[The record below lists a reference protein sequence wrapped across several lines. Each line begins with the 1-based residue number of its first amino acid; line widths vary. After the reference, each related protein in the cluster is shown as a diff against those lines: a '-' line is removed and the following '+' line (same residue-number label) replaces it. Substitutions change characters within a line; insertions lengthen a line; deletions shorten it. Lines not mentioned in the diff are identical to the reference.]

1 MFLWEKLRPGPCFAA
16 WPSCFSKILRE
27 GGGRMQFVK
36 GNNLPR
42 VRAANRSSILRMVYH
57 CAPITRA
64 DIARRLGLTLP
75 TITTNI
81 SAMSAGG
88 LVRELD
94 RPENA
99 DQRSGR
105 KSRLLDIVPQARK
118 YVGVEMQGTDSAVCV
133 TDFRGQVLGR
143 AEAPAADR
151 DYEHNLDMTCRMVRD
166 LLAQLGLCF
175 DDIDALGFCLPGLVD
190 TEGGILRVRPSFN
203 WFDKNILRDVRR
215 RLGFDRPICVEN
227 NACARACG
235 ASLFQRELLNDV
247 QTFAYLF
254 IHTGIACPLILNTS
268 GSYGSIV
275 GAGEVGH
282 MVMEPNGPQ
291 CTCGNHGCLE
301 AISSNRAIISRC
313 MEALAKGE
321 APILRSLCPK
331 GEAPTMD
338 QILQAQEAGDPAVYL
353 IVERAVY
360 TLGVAIANIDN
371 FTCPHTMLID
381 GKLFGNPANRRQLLD
396 VARRN
401 ICNVSRGDTD
411 FIFVEPD
418 RYSGARGAAA
428 VAIAHG
434 LQTCAE

>member
-1 MFLWEKLRPGPCFAA
+1 
-16 WPSCFSKILRE
+16 
-27 GGGRMQFVK
+27 MQFDK

-42 VRAANRSSILRMVYH
+42 VRAANQSAILRMVYY

-64 DIARRLGLTLP
+64 DISRQLGLTLP

-81 SAMSAGG
+81 SAMIAAGI
-88 LVRELD
+88 VRELE
-94 RPENA
+94 PEST

-105 KSRLLDIVPQARK
+105 KSRLLDIVPQARR
-118 YVGVEMQGTDSAVCV
+118 YVGVEMRGMDSAVCV
-133 TDFRGQVLGR
+133 TDLRGKVLGR
-143 AEAPAADR
+143 MEAPAIDR
-151 DYEHNLDMTCRMVRD
+151 DYERSLEMTCQLVRD
-166 LLAQLGLCF
+166 LLEELSLGF
-175 DDIDALGFCLPGLVD
+175 DDIDGLGFCLPGLVD
-190 TEGGILRVRPSFN
+190 SAVGILRVRPSFN

-215 RLGFDRPICVEN
+215 CLDFDRPISIEN
-227 NACARACG
+227 NACARACA
-235 ASLFQRELLNDV
+235 ASLFRRELLNDV
-247 QTFAYLF
+247 PTFAYLF

-268 GSYGSIV
+268 SSYGSIV

-301 AISSNRAIISRC
+301 AISSNQAIIARC

-331 GEAPTMD
+331 GEVPTISH
-338 QILQAQEAGDPAVYL
+338 ILQAQEAGDPAVYL

-371 FTCPHTMLID
+371 FTCPHAMLID
-381 GKLFGNPANRRQLLD
+381 GELFRSPANRQHLLD

-401 ICNVSRGDTD
+401 ICKSTRSDTN

-418 RYSGARGAAA
+418 RYSGAIGAAA
-428 VAIAHG
+428 TAIAHA
-434 LQTCAE
+434 LQTYAE

>member
-1 MFLWEKLRPGPCFAA
+1 MAHSPRFV
-16 WPSCFSKILRE
+16 KILRKD
-27 GGGRMQFVK
+27 GDQMQFVK

-42 VRAANRSSILRMVYH
+42 VRAANQSSILRMVYH

-64 DIARRLGLTLP
+64 DIAKRLGLTLP

-81 SAMSAGG
+81 SAMIAEG
-88 LVRELD
+88 LVQELD
-94 RPENA
+94 QQESA

-105 KSRLLDIVPQARK
+105 KSRLLDIVPQARR
-118 YVGVEMQGTDSAVCV
+118 YVGVEMRGTDSTACV
-133 TDFRGQVLGR
+133 TDFRGRVLGQ
-143 AEAPAADR
+143 AEAAAADR
-151 DYEHNLDMTCRMVRD
+151 DYEYNLDMTCRLVRD
-166 LLAQLGLCF
+166 LLAELKLGF

-190 TEGGILRVRPSFN
+190 TETGILRVRPSFN

-215 RLGFDRPICVEN
+215 RLDFHKPICVEN

-235 ASLFQRELLNDV
+235 ASLFQREQLNDV
-247 QTFAYLF
+247 PTFAYLF

-268 GSYGSIV
+268 SSYGSIV

-282 MVMEPNGPQ
+282 MVMESNGPQ

-301 AISSNRAIISRC
+301 AISSSRAIIARC
-313 MEALAKGE
+313 MDALAKGE
-321 APILRSLCPK
+321 APILRSLCAK
-331 GEAPTMD
+331 GEAPAMA

-360 TLGVAIANIDN
+360 TLGVAIANIVN
-371 FTCPHTMLID
+371 FTCPHALLID
-381 GKLFGNPANRRQLLD
+381 GELFQSPTNRRQLLD

-401 ICNVSRGDTD
+401 ICKVTRGDTN

-434 LQTCAE
+434 LQVCAE